1 MLEIHG
7 QGMEWAKM
15 SKERN
20 TAFYIGFVLFQKET
34 LILYKVLKWHI
45 GIEKGM
51 QMPNTYYSQIP
62 DVRELIF
69 FGVYFTLSS
78 LTEITYLKTHLI
90 NKVVDL

>member
-1 MLEIHG
+1 
-7 QGMEWAKM
+7 MEWAKM

-51 QMPNTYYSQIP
+51 QMPNTYY
-62 DVRELIF
+62 
-69 FGVYFTLSS
+69 FTD
-78 LTEITYLKTHLI
+78 TRC
-90 NKVVDL
+90 